1 MVRNLDPAAGI
12 EWLKG
17 GWAAFKAGGATLIGM
32 GLTLLV
38 LAVVLS
44 LLGLVGA
51 LLLPIVM
58 TFGYAGTLK
67 GLRAHASGGELRYE
81 HLWSVLKDQDKLVHI
96 AIVALVPVLGS
107 ILSSALG
114 HGVLA
119 WIVGF
124 AISLTVTA
132 LTYFAVPLVLFRQ
145 HDAIK
150 ALEWSLR
157 GVLANVPAVVVY
169 WLICVVLFVVAL
181 IPIGLGLLVLF
192 PVLMGAAYEAYAEVY
207 GDVEIVP
214 NAPVAGGEPPPPP
227 PAA

>member
-1 MVRNLDPAAGI
+1 
-12 EWLKG
+12 
-17 GWAAFKAGGATLIGM
+17 
-32 GLTLLV
+32 
-38 LAVVLS
+38 
-44 LLGLVGA
+44 
-51 LLLPIVM
+51 
-58 TFGYAGTLK
+58 
-67 GLRAHASGGELRYE
+67 
-81 HLWSVLKDQDKLVHI
+81 VLKDQDKLVHI

-114 HGVLA
+114 QGVLA

-145 HDAIK
+145 QDAMK

-157 GVLANVPAVVVY
+157 GVLANVPAVVVF
-169 WLICVVLFVVAL
+169 WLIGVVLFVVAL
-181 IPIGLGLLVLF
+181 IPIGLGLLVLI

-214 NAPVAGGEPPPPP
+214 NAPVPGGEPPPPP

>member
-1 MVRNLDPAAGI
+1 MVRNVDPAAGI

-17 GWAAFKAGGATLIGM
+17 GWAAFKVGGATLIGM
-32 GLTLLV
+32 GLTLMV
-38 LAVVLS
+38 LAIVLS
-44 LLGLVGA
+44 FFGIIGRI
-51 LLLPIVM
+51 LLPIVM
-58 TFGYAGTLK
+58 TFGYAGILK
-67 GLRAHASGGELRYE
+67 GLREHAAGGELRYE

-114 HGVLA
+114 DGFLA
-119 WIVGF
+119 WIIGF
-124 AISLTVTA
+124 AISLIVTA

-145 HDAIK
+145 QDAIK

-169 WLICVVLFVVAL
+169 WLICVVLFIVAV
-181 IPIGLGLLVLF
+181 IPIGLGLLVLI

-214 NAPVAGGEPPPPP
+214 NAPVPGGEAPPPP